1 MLSADKKKKIGLFVF
16 SVLFI
21 VVGLLAGCGPQG
33 QEGTWE
39 ETEAAQ
45 ELIIGVGRNFYYGPE
60 SCQFVHG
67 STGVWESLTYLSENL
82 EPLPLL
88 AEDLIPDVEKKVW
101 TVHLRRGI
109 KFHDGTPL
117 DADAVVANVMR
128 LKEHP
133 KFDEYGTFVNLEK
146 VEAISDYEVRFTF
159 DKPEPAFPAKVAYH
173 GCPIFSP
180 ESFDSE
186 GRIVHP
192 YGRAF

>member
-67 STGVWESLTYLSENL
+67 STGVWESLTYLSKNL

-88 AEDLIPDVEKKVW
+88 AEDLIPDVEKRCG
-101 TVHLRRGI
+101 L
-109 KFHDGTPL
+109 
-117 DADAVVANVMR
+117 
-128 LKEHP
+128 
-133 KFDEYGTFVNLEK
+133 
-146 VEAISDYEVRFTF
+146 FTF
-159 DKPEPAFPAKVAYH
+159 GEASNFTMAHLLMLMQWWRMSCV
-173 GCPIFSP
+173 
-180 ESFDSE
+180 
-186 GRIVHP
+186 
-192 YGRAF
+192 